1 MIGLSWQWSR
11 ELSGRSHLVMEATKC
26 NYGNYGIATIN
37 LLIIAKVSAD
47 SHDLRRFKD
56 FILTFEKEI
65 GIEFFVQS

>member
-1 MIGLSWQWSR
+1 
-11 ELSGRSHLVMEATKC
+11 MEATKC